1 MQFRAMTMRRVKQV
15 QRPSRRP
22 DKPHMAP
29 FLWSEFH
36 SQARTRLLT
45 GLVLLVIGL
54 GYGSWAALRF
64 GIRGSDAV
72 GFDRP
77 IVDAA
82 RSLVPAPVVTQTMRP
97 TNNRELVMMGA
108 VFGQHDTVVGSYC
121 AAVAVIAA
129 LTVVGFGLVLLTAG
143 STEWEVRSEFA
154 RGSSSATGGR
164 SRARTP

>member
-1 MQFRAMTMRRVKQV
+1 
-15 QRPSRRP
+15 
-22 DKPHMAP
+22 MAP
-29 FLWSEFH
+29 FLWSEFRSH
-36 SQARTRLLT
+36 ARTRLLI

-64 GIRGSDAV
+64 GIRGADAV

-82 RSLVPAPVVTQTMRP
+82 RSLVPAPLVTQTMRP

-108 VFGQHDTVVGSYC
+108 VFGQHDTVVGLT
-121 AAVAVIAA
+121 VLLLRLIAA

-154 RGSSSATGGR
+154 RARRQPPAGGAALAPSLDR
-164 SRARTP
+164 SLEPTNAVALEP

>member
-1 MQFRAMTMRRVKQV
+1 MTMRRVKQV
-15 QRPSRRP
+15 QRTLAGPISRTWRRFSGASSI
-22 DKPHMAP
+22 HGRA
-29 FLWSEFH
+29 L
-36 SQARTRLLT
+36 RLLI
-45 GLVLLVIGL
+45 GLALLVIGL

-64 GIRGSDAV
+64 GIRGADGV

-77 IVDAA
+77 ILDAA

-108 VFGQHDTVVGSYC
+108 VFGQHDTVVGF
-121 AAVAVIAA
+121 AVLLLRSIAA

-154 RGSSSATGGR
+154 RARLQPPPGGAALAP
-164 SRARTP
+164 SLEP